1 MLVSRNFQF
10 GSSAR
15 LSVYTSYWSQSAS
28 SAKREIKVDRI
39 SYHSI
44 PIVYSRTNFPNAT
57 TQVDGRGSCWAS
69 IQRMD
74 YLLDRTTT
82 GIIEQLEA
90 RLQRIEYVTIGH
102 LDKSVL
108 NDNKR
113 SVYVRLGDLE
123 HGLNQLVSK
132 SRVIQGLLK
141 LRKLFL
147 VWKIV
152 SSYQWLMPFRCSLSQ
167 FFPHFRALGRFSFS
181 GYNEQVINNPR
192 CSEFLPSNCF
202 TFDIR

>member
-1 MLVSRNFQF
+1 
-10 GSSAR
+10 
-15 LSVYTSYWSQSAS
+15 
-28 SAKREIKVDRI
+28 
-39 SYHSI
+39 
-44 PIVYSRTNFPNAT
+44 
-57 TQVDGRGSCWAS
+57 
-69 IQRMD
+69 MD

-132 SRVIQGLLK
+132 SRVIQDLLK

-152 SSYQWLMPFRCSLSQ
+152 SSYQ
-167 FFPHFRALGRFSFS
+167 
-181 GYNEQVINNPR
+181 
-192 CSEFLPSNCF
+192 
-202 TFDIR
+202 